1 MGILKICEI
10 NKGYEY
16 QGPRFKKLGPYS
28 GEEFREA
35 HLEPWLNK
43 LGEQEE
49 SIIDFVGTK
58 VYSPSFLEES
68 FGGVI
73 REAGTS
79 EKAEINRKKLQIA
92 KFENMDPVWKEKL
105 SGYIKNAKHKTKNG
119 NGSK

>member
-1 MGILKICEI
+1 MEIKKLTICEK

-28 GEEFREA
+28 GEEFREE
-35 HLEPWLNK
+35 HLAPWLAK

-49 SIIDFVGTK
+49 SVIDFNGTK

-73 REAGTS
+73 RESETV
-79 EKAEINRKKLQIA
+79 EKAEINRKKLQFA
-92 KFENMDPVWKEKL
+92 KFENMDPVWNEKL
-105 SGYIKNAKHKTKNG
+105 AGYIKNARYKTKNG
-119 NGSK
+119 S